1 MGIRMKYDFD
11 LELVNNNS
19 LLLILQQIKK
29 GSVVLEFGPANGRLT
44 KYLKNELHCEVYLAE
59 LDEEAGREA
68 LQYGKDLV
76 VGDVE
81 NYEWFE
87 KYHEIRFDYIL
98 FADILEH
105 LREPKDVL
113 AKSKLLLKQNGS
125 ILLSVPNMAHNSVLI
140 NLMKNELTYTSVGLL
155 DNTHIHFFTYHSL
168 EQMIKDCDLYPC
180 KKMGTYCE
188 VGKNEIINSIYDVPG
203 ISPEYWYSRKY
214 GEVYQ
219 FVYELKKGKEYIDEE
234 VNILNP
240 FYHHYWLQTYIDDG
254 TGMKEEVSSKYNY
267 DINVKNHRFELS
279 LDSECETFRLDPVN
293 TSCVIKIN
301 CISVRHDGVE
311 SVVEEYTSNA
321 EHVFNNIY
329 CFHTD
334 DPMIL
339 INTSEM
345 RKFNEAKIIIDF
357 DIISFDSL
365 CVDHM
370 QAIVE
375 ELMHTF
381 DAQQSKMNDLNSEIA
396 ILNSKVNELNRQ
408 IQNLNK
414 EKEELSAIIN
424 NGSKKNRFGMKN
436 L

>member
-1 MGIRMKYDFD
+1 MKYDFD

-219 FVYELKKGKEYIDEE
+219 FV
-234 VNILNP
+234 
-240 FYHHYWLQTYIDDG
+240 
-254 TGMKEEVSSKYNY
+254 
-267 DINVKNHRFELS
+267 
-279 LDSECETFRLDPVN
+279 
-293 TSCVIKIN
+293 
-301 CISVRHDGVE
+301 
-311 SVVEEYTSNA
+311 
-321 EHVFNNIY
+321 
-329 CFHTD
+329 
-334 DPMIL
+334 
-339 INTSEM
+339 
-345 RKFNEAKIIIDF
+345 
-357 DIISFDSL
+357 
-365 CVDHM
+365 
-370 QAIVE
+370 
-375 ELMHTF
+375 
-381 DAQQSKMNDLNSEIA
+381 
-396 ILNSKVNELNRQ
+396 
-408 IQNLNK
+408 
-414 EKEELSAIIN
+414 
-424 NGSKKNRFGMKN
+424 
-436 L
+436 